1 MQVSEFNNLAIELE
15 NWLRMRFHPV
25 AVKMLK
31 EDDEIPKDAI
41 VPTRDWKHKFA
52 LCQAIARSQ
61 RNEETITMLKNDNWC
76 FEPVIGLGLVPF
88 PQSFENGTH
97 RYPDSVRNLKAAA
110 EWGRNM
116 PRLPFGE
123 YKGIILAPANK
134 CKFIPEII
142 VMHVNGLMATMLTI
156 IKNWIDGKDI
166 NCQISG
172 HAACVYAIVP
182 SILKGECNVAFP
194 CKGDRRLAFAQ
205 DDEIIFTLP
214 THLLRDFIEGIRN
227 LQKKEWGLP
236 ILVEMK
242 EEYDLKLKYKE
253 EGENLGLDLST
264 SPPRI
269 QKYEKY

>member
-31 EDDEIPKDAI
+31 KDEKIPKDSI
-41 VPTRDWKHKFA
+41 VPTRDWKHKYA

-88 PQSFENGTH
+88 PESFENGTH

-110 EWGRNM
+110 EWGKNM

-134 CKFIPEII
+134 CKFVPDIV
-142 VMHVNGLMATMLTI
+142 VMHVNGLMSTMLTI

-166 NCQISG
+166 QCQISG

-182 SILKGECNVAFP
+182 SILKEECNVAFP

-214 THLLRDFIEGIRN
+214 TRLLPDFIEGIRY

-242 EEYDLKLKYKE
+242 EEYDLKPKYKE
-253 EGENLGLDLST
+253 EGENLGLDLNI
-264 SPPRI
+264 SPPRE

>member
-1 MQVSEFNNLAIELE
+1 MQVSEFNSLAIELE

-31 EDDEIPKDAI
+31 EDDEIPKETI
-41 VPTRDWKHKFA
+41 VPTRDWKHKYA
-52 LCQAIARSQ
+52 LCQAIARAQ
-61 RNEETITMLKNDNWC
+61 RNEETITMLINDHWC
-76 FEPVIGLGLVPF
+76 FEPVVGLGMVKYPEN
-88 PQSFENGTH
+88 FENGNH
-97 RYPDSVRNLKAAA
+97 RYPDSVRSLKAAA
-110 EWGRNM
+110 EWGKNM

-123 YKGIILAPANK
+123 YKGITVAPTNK
-134 CKFIPEII
+134 CKFIPEVI
-142 VMHVNGLMATMLTI
+142 VMHVNGLMATMLMI

-182 SILKGECNVAFP
+182 SILNKKCHLALP
-194 CKGDRRLAFAQ
+194 CRGDRGVALAQ

-236 ILVEMK
+236 ILVDMK
-242 EEYDLKLKYKE
+242 EEYNLKPKYKE
-253 EGENLGLDLST
+253 EGENLGLNLSI